1 MNAVSEAIPERR
13 AMKPTSHNDDP
24 TVRRLLTGLLGASMS
39 ERERKFIW
47 SSLGMGS
54 TQYGVVL
61 VFRERFPSPGFAQ
74 RIKDSDPGCVSVAVG
89 SDIIVVAQQ
98 ETTLRSFAEMA
109 TGVRVGIGYSV
120 AVSAI
125 HLSYAH
131 ALEAL
136 DFTDYG
142 GPVSRVISHRELGAL
157 AVLARVPR
165 KDLLALPDLPIIS
178 AIHQEATGRAE
189 LEALEAFCRTGT
201 LRRAAKLLHMHHS
214 SIAKRINNVEKAL
227 GHRLTE
233 PIPLSTAYAGVLA
246 LRLLGSAGVPN
257 PRRSFNPM
265 SGGGH
270 VSPGLPP
277 SFLHLEPPG
286 EGSVPH

>member
-1 MNAVSEAIPERR
+1 MNAVSEAIPEGRT
-13 AMKPTSHNDDP
+13 MKPTSHNDDLA
-24 TVRRLLTGLLGASMS
+24 VRRLLSGLLGASTS
-39 ERERKFIW
+39 ERERKLIW
-47 SSLGMGS
+47 SSLGMGR
-54 TQYGVVL
+54 TKHGVVL
-61 VFRERFPSPGFAQ
+61 VFRERFPSPALPR
-74 RIKDSDPGCVSVAVG
+74 RIKDSDPGCIAIAVG
-89 SDIIVVAQQ
+89 SDIIVIAQQ

-109 TGVRVGIGYSV
+109 TDIRVGIGYSA
-120 AVSAI
+120 AVSAM
-125 HLSYAH
+125 HLSYTH

-165 KDLLALPDLPIIS
+165 KELLTLPDLPTIS

-189 LEALEAFCRTGT
+189 LEALEALCRTGT

-233 PIPLSTAYAGVLA
+233 PIPLGTAYAAVLA
-246 LRLLGSAGVPN
+246 LRLLRSAVVPN
-257 PRRSFNPM
+257 PRRSFHPM
-265 SGGGH
+265 SGRGD

-277 SFLHLEPPG
+277 LLPSPEVTG
-286 EGSVPH
+286 C